1 MKAGETITL
10 VRRDGEE
17 GKVTAKAVA
26 IHDNAVQL
34 DGLGTF
40 FLEDSENAPEDLVVW
55 AVERSLAER
64 MAEIMD
70 GMDHLRE
77 GADGFRKR
85 LLGDGWSETIAEQ
98 IAAGMLMQMIGAA
111 FRQGE
116 S

>member
-1 MKAGETITL
+1 MTAPGETITL
-10 VRRDGEE
+10 IHGKSKVVGEVE
-17 GKVTAKAVA
+17 SLTDDVGVTLV
-26 IHDNAVQL
+26 N
-34 DGLGTF
+34 LGF
-40 FLEDSENAPEDLVVW
+40 FYLQPVPNVPEITVW
-55 AVERSLAER
+55 EVEQSLAER

-111 FRQGE
+111 FKQGE